1 MARLDPGL
9 EALGR
14 QWNRVGP
21 GDADDLEAERL
32 GARDEGAFQLLAL

>member
-1 MARLDPGL
+1 MARLDPGFQ
-9 EALGR
+9 ALRR
-14 QWNRVGP
+14 QRDRVGP